1 MRMDT
6 LSSLV
11 MNCMVEAQCIEDEIN
26 NADKYEVHR
35 LRVRTFKNLC
45 KTNQNRQIINEVV
58 GLLNLK
64 EISDYGYDYYEN
76 EIADDCKWANDRE
89 GTMKSNIKIVLEYIG
104 RQCNHQNDKLRE
116 IDNLYPENRKK
127 GEK

>member
-1 MRMDT
+1 M
-6 LSSLV
+6 
-11 MNCMVEAQCIEDEIN
+11 
-26 NADKYEVHR
+26 
-35 LRVRTFKNLC
+35 
-45 KTNQNRQIINEVV
+45 
-58 GLLNLK
+58 NLK

-116 IDNLYPENRKK
+116 IDNLYSENRKK